1 MDVKVKKLPKSEI
14 ELTITVPYPVYRKWE
29 KKAINELSQKLKISG
44 FRPGNIPE
52 DIIRENV
59 GKKALEGHTLDYV
72 LPQTYSE
79 AVKANDLQVVA
90 KPRVDIKTHVEKEG
104 DEFIYTA
111 TVAVMPEIKLGN
123 YKKIKIA
130 RKPVKV
136 DEKKVEETIEM
147 IMARFA
153 EWNDVDRAA
162 KADDRVEV
170 SFEGFDEKGEA
181 IPNTVSKNHPI
192 VLGSKVMVPGFEEA
206 LIGMKKGDEKEFEV
220 NFPEDYHAK
229 PMKGKK
235 VKFKASLERLEE
247 KKDQQLNEEM
257 VEKVTGK
264 KQSVDEFRK
273 MVKEDLKREL
283 EVQNRQEHDSAVVGE
298 IIKIAKA
305 DLPEAIIEQEL
316 EMMKEDQKKKIRQQ
330 GLSWEQ
336 YLKHI
341 KKTEEDFK
349 KDHRKGAE
357 ERILARLGVQEIIKD
372 AKLKVSE
379 EETDKK
385 VGEMIAAYPEEQ
397 QKTAREHY
405 KKGEQGYRNLQYNM
419 AADKLIDMLSK

>member
-1 MDVKVKKLPKSEI
+1 MKVDIKKLPKSEI
-14 ELTITVPYPVYRKWE
+14 ELTITVPYSVYRKWE
-29 KKAINELSQKLKISG
+29 EKAINELSQKIKIAG

-52 DIIRENV
+52 DIVREKV
-59 GKKALEGHTLDYV
+59 GKEALEGHTLDFV

-79 AVKANDLQVVA
+79 AVKKSDLQVVA

-104 DEFIYTA
+104 DEFVYTA

-123 YKKIKIA
+123 YQKIKVA
-130 RKPVKV
+130 RKPVTV
-136 DEKKVEETIEM
+136 DKKKVEETIEM
-147 IMARFA
+147 IMARFT

-181 IPNTVSKNHPI
+181 IPNTGSKNHPL

-220 NFPEDYHAK
+220 TFPKDYHAK
-229 PMKGKK
+229 PMQGKK

-264 KQSVDEFRK
+264 KQSIDEFRK
-273 MVKEDLKREL
+273 MVEEDLKREL
-283 EVQNRQEHDSAVVGE
+283 EMQNRQEHDSAVVGE

-316 EMMKEDQKKKIRQQ
+316 EVMKEDQKKKVQQQ
-330 GLSWEQ
+330 GLNWEQ
-336 YLKHI
+336 YLQHI
-341 KKTEEDFK
+341 KKTEEDFT

-357 ERILARLGVQEIIKD
+357 ERILARLGVQKIIRE
-372 AKLKVSE
+372 AKLEVSE

-385 VGEMIAAYPEEQ
+385 VDEVIATYPEEQ
-397 QKTAREHY
+397 QKKAREHY
-405 KKGEQGYRNLQYNM
+405 KKGEPGYRNLQYNM
-419 AADKLIDMLSK
+419 AADKLIEMLSK